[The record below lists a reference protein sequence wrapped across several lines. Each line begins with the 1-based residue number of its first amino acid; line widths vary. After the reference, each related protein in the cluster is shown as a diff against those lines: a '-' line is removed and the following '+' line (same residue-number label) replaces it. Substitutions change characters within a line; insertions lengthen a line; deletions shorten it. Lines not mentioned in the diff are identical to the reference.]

1 MIMPDKKKIKPEEI
15 PIEKV
20 YSLPL
25 EDTQPFGRD
34 LNDDLNIL
42 LTNCIKYIE
51 KPDIELIT
59 RAFYFCC
66 DNHKNVPRES
76 GEPYYT
82 HPLKVALMLL
92 KDFGIRETE
101 ATVASLLHDTVEDV
115 EEVTTELIREKFGSE
130 IARIVDGLTKI
141 KGTKTR
147 QMDKTATY
155 SKLFLALVEDVR
167 AIIIKLADRL
177 DNMKTLTHLSEKKRK
192 AIAYETLNFYT
203 PFAQRLGLTKIRR
216 DLEDLSLYFID
227 PDAFDIIRK
236 SLELKGK
243 QFVDYIRNFLK
254 LITRKLDENRI
265 SNVVTIEHKHVY
277 EIYKMIE
284 EGKALKDI
292 DNFYSI
298 VITLNTND
306 YSQCYRTYGIIA
318 NVFGPVSSLDD
329 FIARPKIN
337 LYRALHSTHFGPHR
351 KLVEVII
358 RTEEMDKIAVEGIA
372 ADFATLRH
380 KKPLNLERKDVAE
393 WVQWMQDIIVGDDED
408 AIQKIWGSIRMNLYV
423 DEIAVHIKGGDSY
436 ILPKGSC
443 PIDLAFAVSEEIAN
457 KCISAKVNGEIK
469 NLDYELNN
477 NDQIELLTSPN
488 TIPSPEWQNY
498 VVTHKAIVKLH
509 QYFREHPVE
518 IVPEQ
523 VQLDTKY
530 DVKLRITAD
539 DRPQMLHDITKVI
552 GQINIQRINISTEN
566 SKFEGLF
573 TLNLPEKSY
582 LDSLF
587 TNLFTVKGI
596 RGIEKLDDIN

>member
-1 MIMPDKKKIKPEEI
+1 MNDKNKIAAEEI

-20 YSLPL
+20 YALPL
-25 EDTQPFGRD
+25 EDAQPFGID
-34 LNDDLNIL
+34 KCNDLNIL

-51 KPDIELIT
+51 NPDIELIT
-59 RAFYFCC
+59 RGFYFCF
-66 DNHKNVPRES
+66 DKHKNVTRES

-82 HPLKVALMLL
+82 HPLKVALMLI

-101 ATVASLLHDTVEDV
+101 ATIASLLHDTVEDV
-115 EEVTTELIREKFGSE
+115 EEVTTELIREKFGVE

-177 DNMKTLTHLSEKKRK
+177 DNMKTLSSLDEKKRK

-227 PDAFDIIRK
+227 PAYFDIIRK

-254 LITRKLDENRI
+254 QITLKLSENRI
-265 SNVVTIEHKHVY
+265 NHIVTIEHKHVY

-284 EGKALKDI
+284 EGRQLKDI

-298 VITLNTND
+298 VVTLNTND

-337 LYRALHSTHFGPHR
+337 LYRALHSTHLGPGR
-351 KLVEVII
+351 KLVEVVI

-372 ADFATLRH
+372 ADFNTLRH
-380 KKPLNLERKDVAE
+380 RKPLNLEKQDVAE
-393 WVQWMQDIIVGDDED
+393 WVKWMQDIIVENDED

-423 DEIAVHIKGGDSY
+423 DEIVVHIKDGESY
-436 ILPKGSC
+436 ILPIGSC
-443 PIDLAFAVSEEIAN
+443 PIDLAFAVSDDIAI

-469 NLDYELNN
+469 NLDYELSN
-477 NDQIELLTSPN
+477 NDQIELLSSPN
-488 TIPSPEWQNY
+488 TVPSPEWQNY

-509 QYFREHPVE
+509 QYFKDHPVE
-518 IVPEQ
+518 IITEPQEEIS
-523 VQLDTKY
+523 KY
-530 DVKLRITAD
+530 DVKLRITAE

-566 SKFEGLF
+566 SVFEGIFL
-573 TLNLPEKSY
+573 LNLPDKTY

-596 RGIEKLDDIN
+596 RGIEKLDVVN

>member
-1 MIMPDKKKIKPEEI
+1 MPEKKKLKPEEI

-20 YSLPL
+20 YALPL
-25 EDTQPFGRD
+25 EDAQPFGRD
-34 LNDDLNIL
+34 RMEDLNIL

-59 RAFYFCC
+59 RGFYFCC
-66 DNHKNVPRES
+66 DNHKNVTRES

-82 HPLKVALMLL
+82 HPLKVALMLI

-115 EEVTTELIREKFGSE
+115 EEVTIELIREKFGSE

-177 DNMKTLTHLSEKKRK
+177 DNMKTLTHLGEKKRK

-254 LITRKLDENRI
+254 LITQKLDENRI
-265 SNVVTIEHKHVY
+265 NNVVTIEHKHVY

-337 LYRALHSTHFGPHR
+337 LYRALHSTHFGPGR

-358 RTEEMDKIAVEGIA
+358 RTEEMDKIAVDGIA
-372 ADFATLRH
+372 SDFATLRH

-423 DEIAVHIKGGDSY
+423 DEIVVHIKDGDSY

-457 KCISAKVNGEIK
+457 KCISAKINGEIK

-488 TIPSPEWQNY
+488 TVPSPEWQNY

-509 QYFREHPVE
+509 QYFNEHPVE

-523 VQLDTKY
+523 VLLDTKY

-573 TLNLPEKSY
+573 TLNLPGKEF
-582 LDSLF
+582 LDTLF

-596 RGIEKLDDIN
+596 RGIEKLDVE